1 MVQRSEPLYDR
12 HEVAGKG
19 AESFPWVSA
28 ATDRRWADGFE
39 EKGRRGAG
47 ERGRLVAPPFFLHCS
62 CERQQGALSYT
73 IRRRCAS
80 LGLALVFGSD
90 GFCRYPGRS
99 KHCKAN
105 LTQEGTLE
113 GTWQLVRNMLHTISS
128 NRVPLTHNFR
138 PDALMSLPGLLGL
151 CSATAECLILAE
163 KKKTHTHLR
172 PPTALHPPSR
182 SCSRSRSRNRAV
194 DAESPAAHLYLALGC
209 KVPWPSPPR
218 FGQDPNSPIHAP
230 KDLISVAIA

>member
-1 MVQRSEPLYDR
+1 M
-12 HEVAGKG
+12 
-19 AESFPWVSA
+19 FSA
-28 ATDRRWADGFE
+28 
-39 EKGRRGAG
+39 
-47 ERGRLVAPPFFLHCS
+47 LQ
-62 CERQQGALSYT
+62 RQQGALSNT

-80 LGLALVFGSD
+80 LGLALVFGAD

-105 LTQEGTLE
+105 LTQEGT
-113 GTWQLVRNMLHTISS
+113 VRNTLHTISS

-151 CSATAECLILAE
+151 CSATAECLILAG
-163 KKKTHTHLR
+163 KKKKKKHTRTFARR
-172 PPTALHPPSR
+172 PLFTPPSR

-194 DAESPAAHLYLALGC
+194 EAESPAAHLYLALGC

-230 KDLISVAIA
+230 RDLISVAIA